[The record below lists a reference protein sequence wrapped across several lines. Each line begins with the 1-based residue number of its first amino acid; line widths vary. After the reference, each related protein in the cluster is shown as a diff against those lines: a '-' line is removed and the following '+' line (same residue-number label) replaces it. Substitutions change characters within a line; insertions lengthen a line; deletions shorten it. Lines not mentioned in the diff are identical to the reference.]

1 VSAGAASP
9 PPRRPQL
16 YGIGTSVYAERDGK
30 ILVLKR
36 AGGAAAGAWY
46 TPGGV
51 LDPGETPAEC
61 ARRELLEE
69 TGLAP
74 TSALEIVGV
83 IPMHVYGADGFI
95 VAYACDCR
103 DGEVSLSHEHSGA
116 RWIDPVEYRDRYF
129 SAAGIEKLR
138 AVEPRIAEMS
148 AAVRRGI
155 EEYLAW
161 KARRP

>member
-1 VSAGAASP
+1 MTEPTTAS
-9 PPRRPQL
+9 RRPQL
-16 YGIGTSVYAERDGK
+16 YGIGTSVYAERGGK
-30 ILVLKR
+30 ILVLRR

-51 LDPGETPAEC
+51 LDPGETPVEC
-61 ARRELLEE
+61 ARRELFEE

-74 TSALEIVGV
+74 SGPLEIVGV

-95 VAYACDCR
+95 VAYACACAE
-103 DGEVSLSHEHSGA
+103 GEVSLSHEHSGS

-129 SAAGIEKLR
+129 SSAGIDKLR
-138 AVEPRIAEMS
+138 AAEPRIAEMS

-161 KARRP
+161 RARRA

>member
-1 VSAGAASP
+1 MTEPTTAS
-9 PPRRPQL
+9 RRPQL
-16 YGIGTSVYAERDGK
+16 YGIGTSVYAERGGK
-30 ILVLKR
+30 ILVLRR

-51 LDPGETPAEC
+51 LDPGETPVEC
-61 ARRELLEE
+61 ARRELFEE

-74 TSALEIVGV
+74 SGPLEIVGV

-95 VAYACDCR
+95 VAYACACAE
-103 DGEVSLSHEHSGA
+103 GEVSLSHEHSGS

-129 SAAGIEKLR
+129 SSAGIDKLR
-138 AVEPRIAEMS
+138 AAEPRIAEMS
-148 AAVRRGI
+148 AALRRGI

-161 KARRP
+161 RARRA